1 MASTVLRFAEQ
12 PSRFETTHQ
21 RLKDLADYFGVSQN
35 KAAAYAINLLWEQL
49 QADDELAAGAAFTRQ
64 GTRIGGVHYLGLP
77 ADEAD
82 DLRAKAS
89 RTQARAAQGVPA
101 PHLDDDEI
109 TRNLFFGLLPKD
121 AQDAIRAE
129 PDPLARR
136 RLFQAACQA
145 ALVDD
150 VTDG

>member
-1 MASTVLRFAEQ
+1 MSPSTAPHLHPTEAVAQ
-12 PSRFETTHQ
+12 AH
-21 RLKDLADYFGVSQN
+21 GVN
-35 KAAAYAINLLWEQL
+35 P
-49 QADDELAAGAAFTRQ
+49 DAGL
-64 GTRIGGVHYLGLP
+64 H

-82 DLRAKAS
+82 DLRAKAA

-121 AQDAIRAE
+121 VQDAIRAE